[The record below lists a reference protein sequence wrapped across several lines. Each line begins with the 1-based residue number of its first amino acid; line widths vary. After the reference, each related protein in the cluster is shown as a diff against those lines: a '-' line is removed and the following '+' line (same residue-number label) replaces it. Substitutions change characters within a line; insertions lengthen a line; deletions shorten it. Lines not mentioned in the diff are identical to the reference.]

1 MVNGLGLSK
10 LGDSVYPYPTFAESF
25 GHLANFQ
32 FKPKYKL
39 GPAENAIR
47 EGMREYKD

>member
-1 MVNGLGLSK
+1 MVNGLGLAK

-32 FKPKYKL
+32 FKPRYKL